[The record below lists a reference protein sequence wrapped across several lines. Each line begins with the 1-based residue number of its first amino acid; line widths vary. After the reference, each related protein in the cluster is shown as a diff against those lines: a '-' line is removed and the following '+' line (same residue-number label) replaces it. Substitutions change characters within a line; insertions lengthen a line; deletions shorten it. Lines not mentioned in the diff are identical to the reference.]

1 MSKNKELTYEEALTQ
16 LQQIVK
22 DLENR
27 EIKIDDLAEKVSKAK
42 ELVDFCREK
51 LSKTE
56 DEINKIIRPANNDDM
71 FVE

>member
-1 MSKNKELTYEEALTQ
+1 MSKNKELTYEEALTA

-42 ELVDFCREK
+42 ELVDFCRDK

-56 DEINKIIRPANNDDM
+56 DEINKIIRPANGDEIFN
-71 FVE
+71 V